1 MKLLLPLTALACTSL
16 LCIAAAAAAPRR
28 ANDFPTADRVIYVQD
43 CIKNNPGPHFEMIN
57 KCSCAIDALAR
68 EVKYADY
75 VTMTTIVNAMSIG
88 GERGNDLRDNETL
101 KPQVKRYRELQAQ
114 AYKSCFITPR

>member
-1 MKLLLPLTALACTSL
+1 MKFSLPFTAGALLLGAVT
-16 LCIAAAAAAPRR
+16 AAAG
-28 ANDFPTADRVIYVQD
+28 NDFPTADRVIYVQD

-57 KCSCAIDALAR
+57 KCSCALDTLAGK
-68 EVKYADY
+68 VKFDDY
-75 VTMTTIVNAMSIG
+75 VTMATIVNAMSIG

-114 AYKSCFITPR
+114 AQKACFITPR

>member
-1 MKLLLPLTALACTSL
+1 MKTLLSSALACTVVLSAP
-16 LCIAAAAAAPRR
+16 AAA

-43 CIKNNPGPHFEMIN
+43 CIKSHPGPYFEMIN
-57 KCSCAIDALAR
+57 KCSCAVDALAR
-68 EVKYADY
+68 EVKYKDY

-101 KPQVKRYRELQAQ
+101 KPQVKRFRELQAQ
-114 AYKSCFITPR
+114 ANKSCFIAPR

>member
-1 MKLLLPLTALACTSL
+1 MKFAHSSITACTLLLC
-16 LCIAAAAAAPRR
+16 AAAAAAATV
-28 ANDFPTADRVIYVQD
+28 ANDFPTAERVLYVQD
-43 CIKNNPGPHFEMIN
+43 CVKNNPGPHFEMIN
-57 KCSCAIDALAR
+57 KCSCALDALAR
-68 EVKYADY
+68 EVKYNDY

-114 AYKSCFITPR
+114 AYKRCLITRQ